1 MIMESS
7 DLPVYHFV
15 FYLEVVRLSLRV
27 VQEQCLKVQDGL
39 KYFMNNNILIQNGN
53 LFSFCNKL

>member
-1 MIMESS
+1 MESS

-15 FYLEVVRLSLRV
+15 FYLEVVHLSLRV

-39 KYFMNNNILIQNGN
+39 KYFMNNNNILIQNGN